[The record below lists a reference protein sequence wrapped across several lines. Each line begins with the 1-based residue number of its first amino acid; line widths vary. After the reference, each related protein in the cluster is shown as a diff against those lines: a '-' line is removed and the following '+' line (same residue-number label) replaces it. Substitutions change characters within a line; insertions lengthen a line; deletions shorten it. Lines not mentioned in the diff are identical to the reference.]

1 MSKRIEREPMKYL
14 SLVLLL
20 GMFNVYAEECA
31 SIKLEHQNAK
41 ICAEITVDVFSKN
54 YIIKGFWPAIS
65 PKNFI
70 DLPIVA
76 RKQGAKILCEL
87 FLKRK
92 YSRVRSS
99 LIEADGPV
107 LIISSENSGIKIEKD
122 STVSFGNVYSISTA
136 EKMFYHVEC
145 VE

>member
-1 MSKRIEREPMKYL
+1 MKYL

-31 SIKLEHQNAK
+31 NIKLEHKNAK
-41 ICAEITVDVFSKN
+41 ICAEITIDNYSKN
-54 YIIKGFWPAIS
+54 HILKDFWPSIT
-65 PKNFI
+65 PKNFL

-76 RKQGAKILCEL
+76 RKQAAKILCEL

-92 YSRVRSS
+92 YIHVKSS
-99 LIEADGPV
+99 LTQSQNPL
-107 LIISSENSGIKIEKD
+107 LIISSENSGIMIENN
-122 STVSFGNVYSISTA
+122 SEVSFGNAYSIPTK

-145 VE
+145 IE